1 MTFKTCLRSHKKKKD
16 IQTFSVVL
24 SSTIYSFLGLSVRM
38 SDFCCSLASN
48 PVLVRKQCLAKWP
61 RTSYTFMSVCTAD
74 RLSVAHFP
82 THSYKHT
89 SGACDHHMLGLGI
102 LHWILMSLLQFSQ
115 EWGYLIN
122 QIVEDRLLPQVRGIH
137 SYFFFFF
144 FWQDLF
150 HVWPNKCNS
159 PNSKRLVTTQTLQP
173 FIELSEIQTLSSCFV
188 RHIWIVMTSF
198 PFW

>member
-1 MTFKTCLRSHKKKKD
+1 MTWRGTCPQCLPVNLNAFMRWHLRHVWGHIKKKKD
-16 IQTFSVVL
+16 IQTFSIVL
-24 SSTIYSFLGLSVRM
+24 SSTIYSFLGLSVSM
-38 SDFCCSLASN
+38 FDFCCSLASN

-61 RTSYTFMSVCTAD
+61 HTSYTFMSVCTAD

-115 EWGYLIN
+115 EWRYLIN

-137 SYFFFFF
+137 SSFFFF
-144 FWQDLF
+144 LT
-150 HVWPNKCNS
+150 
-159 PNSKRLVTTQTLQP
+159 RP
-173 FIELSEIQTLSSCFV
+173 FSCLA
-188 RHIWIVMTSF
+188 
-198 PFW
+198 